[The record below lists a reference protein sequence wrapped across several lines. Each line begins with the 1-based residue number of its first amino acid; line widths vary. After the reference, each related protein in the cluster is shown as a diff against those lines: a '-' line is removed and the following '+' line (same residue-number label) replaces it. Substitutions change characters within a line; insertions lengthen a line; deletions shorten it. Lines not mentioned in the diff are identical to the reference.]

1 MTSFEL
7 FNGKEKTFDRPYVK
21 KSSLNENQ
29 IPVEVSV
36 STENTLPTGCDYAKS
51 AIDLTKHY
59 DWCIV
64 GAGLSGAV
72 FAERASELDES
83 VLIIDYRP
91 HIGGNCYDF
100 IDQKTGVLRNQYG
113 SHLFHTKIEL
123 VWNYINNPKTPSWKA
138 WYHMKYGIING
149 TYVPIPVNIMTVN
162 RLFNLNIQTEEEMD
176 KWLSSVQIPC
186 PKNECQNGEDM
197 AKSRVGEKLYEAI
210 FKTYTIKQWGK
221 SPKEMEASVTA
232 RIPVRK
238 NWDPRYFDDKWQALP
253 SEGYTAWFEG
263 ILKHPLIDVVLNTEF
278 HDHQFHLEKNCGKI
292 VYTGPIDRYFEAS
305 GMEKL
310 EYRSIIF
317 TEERYYNNSG
327 YILPTPV
334 VNYPGSETPYTRAVE
349 YKHYLHRPSPHSIVV
364 KETTSDKGEPYYPV
378 PTKRNIELYEAYK
391 NLATDLERKGKVIF
405 VGRLANY
412 KYFDMDKAIY
422 NALKLFYQSNW
433 YKYFMGKQFDKY
445 RKVITK
451 KMMKLRQE
459 MGLKTSNICQHPFYR
474 GEFGMEMRVI
484 VPWAYH
490 KSQHCRVYTKG
501 VPGTKYMYF
510 FSYNH
515 TIKKEDRSWKEA
527 NLPEGNPFQSDK
539 VYHKDFPYDTEW
551 LAPNF
556 KQFFIRPDIYELL
569 NEKPL
574 VVIMNKYKKEWEYEE
589 AKNFMSVDLLR
600 NILTYLTPKYSV
612 LYKRFTNIELQ
623 DEMQRRKG
631 FHDLKDKE
639 MIRKEFP
646 TVVLYDDLQVGLTDV
661 EDQNLLLFGV
671 MSLSDRFLSVQGG
684 SAVISSYFGGNTTI
698 FIRAGPEASEA
709 SSYNY
714 FHRFSN
720 SNVEWTNRDKIYSWG
735 KRDVFNKVETEKEF
749 LDLVKKRL

>member
-1 MTSFEL
+1 M
-7 FNGKEKTFDRPYVK
+7 R
-21 KSSLNENQ
+21 
-29 IPVEVSV
+29 
-36 STENTLPTGCDYAKS
+36 STYE
-51 AIDLTKHY
+51 ID
-59 DWCIV
+59 C
-64 GAGLSGAV
+64 
-72 FAERASELDES
+72 
-83 VLIIDYRP
+83 
-91 HIGGNCYDF
+91 
-100 IDQKTGVLRNQYG
+100 
-113 SHLFHTKIEL
+113 
-123 VWNYINNPKTPSWKA
+123 
-138 WYHMKYGIING
+138 
-149 TYVPIPVNIMTVN
+149 
-162 RLFNLNIQTEEEMD
+162 
-176 KWLSSVQIPC
+176 
-186 PKNECQNGEDM
+186 KN
-197 AKSRVGEKLYEAI
+197 S
-210 FKTYTIKQWGK
+210 
-221 SPKEMEASVTA
+221 
-232 RIPVRK
+232 VRK
-238 NWDPRYFDDKWQALP
+238 NWDPRYFDDQWQALP

-278 HDHQFHLEKNCGKI
+278 HDHQIHLEKNCGKI
-292 VYTGPIDRYFEAS
+292 VYTGPIDRYFEAT

-349 YKHYLHRPSPHSIVV
+349 YKHYLHRPSSHSIVV
-364 KETTSDKGEPYYPV
+364 KETTSDKGEPYYLV
-378 PTKRNIELYEAYK
+378 PTKRNIELYQAYK

-433 YKYFMGKQFDKY
+433 HKYFMGKQFDKY

-451 KMMKLRQE
+451 KMMKRRQE
-459 MGLKTSNICQHPFYR
+459 MGLKASNICQHPFYR
-474 GEFGMEMRVI
+474 GEFGMEMRVL

-515 TIKKEDRSWKEA
+515 TIKKENRTWT
-527 NLPEGNPFQSDK
+527 NLPEGNPFQSEI

-556 KQFFIRPDIYELL
+556 KDFFIRPDIYELL
-569 NEKPL
+569 NDKPL
-574 VVIMNKYKKEWEYEE
+574 VVIMNKYRKEWQYKEPV
-589 AKNFMSVDLLR
+589 NFMSIDLLR
-600 NILTYLTPKYSV
+600 NILTYLTPKYSI
-612 LYKRFTNIELQ
+612 LYKRHTDIELQ
-623 DEMQRRKG
+623 DDRQRRKG
-631 FHDLKDKE
+631 IHNLKDKE
-639 MIRKEFP
+639 LIRKEFP
-646 TVVLYDDLQVGLTDV
+646 AVVLYDDLQAGLTDV

-671 MSLSDRFLSVQGG
+671 MSLSDRFLTIQGG
-684 SAVISSYFGGNTTI
+684 SAVISSYFGGSTTI
-698 FIRAGPEASEA
+698 FIRAGPEASAE

-720 SNVEWTNRDKIYSWG
+720 SSVEWTNRDKIHYWG
-735 KRDVFNKVETEKEF
+735 ESAAFNKEQTEKEF